1 MWFGKQ
7 PQALLEHQHQRMPS
21 YFILP
26 SQKATLLLIPYHFTI
41 PPTSQNSI
49 FIKILFFNLSLLFLS
64 NRYFFQTRRDSIFL
78 GFSIVFFFLSLPQ
91 PLAQTTNTNKHKP
104 SNPCRISLSPSTT
117 TLSLNRICFPQPH
130 TQTQTIKPTPIRNP
144 RHQTIK
150 PTKPSIRN
158 PRRRF
163 ETQAVKNTQKSS
175 PEPPS
180 ELPMIN
186 PTDLPTDQ

>member
-64 NRYFFQTRRDSIFL
+64 NRYFFQTRCDSIFL
-78 GFSIVFFFLSLPQ
+78 GFPTVFFFLSLPQ

-104 SNPCRISLSPSTT
+104 SNPRCISLPPSTT
-117 TLSLNRICFPQPH
+117 TLSLNLSLNRICFPQPH
-130 TQTQTIKPTPIRNP
+130 TQTQTQTIKPTPIKHP
-144 RHQTIK
+144 RHQTNKATDQK
-150 PTKPSIRN
+150 PT
-158 PRRRF
+158 
-163 ETQAVKNTQKSS
+163 
-175 PEPPS
+175 PP
-180 ELPMIN
+180 I
-186 PTDLPTDQ
+186 